1 MEDTI
6 LSETIKS
13 RLAER
18 FAAPLPEF
26 HKRRII
32 FWHDE
37 DGEFAEQVN
46 ELDLPGVSIVNL
58 TGKNNFAVKKLL
70 AADDLTSDYLIY
82 DPLAYEKDHKDDW
95 LLDIKLYS

>member
-1 MEDTI
+1 M

-13 RLAER
+13 RLVER

-26 HKRRII
+26 HKRRIL

-46 ELDLPGVSIVNL
+46 ELDLPGVNIIKL
-58 TGKNNFAVKKLL
+58 TGTNNYAVKKLL
-70 AADDLTSDYLIY
+70 SADDLTSNYLIF
-82 DPLAYEKDHKDDW
+82 DPLAYE
-95 LLDIKLYS
+95 

>member
-13 RLAER
+13 RLADR
-18 FAAPLPEF
+18 FSAPLPEF

-37 DGEFAEQVN
+37 DGEFAEQVT
-46 ELDLPGVSIVNL
+46 ELD
-58 TGKNNFAVKKLL
+58 
-70 AADDLTSDYLIY
+70 
-82 DPLAYEKDHKDDW
+82 
-95 LLDIKLYS
+95 